1 MADYA
6 EEFGYLISAGVAL
19 EVKAISVPSYPL
31 IENSGKNLLK
41 LYLNDVGLLTGL
53 FFKNNIQAIMQDV
66 QSINLGSVY
75 ETVVAQELRAHG
87 FNLYYYDNKS
97 NGEVDFLIDDVDNLS
112 VTPLEVKSG
121 KDYTVHS
128 ALNKLLKVET
138 YNINQAFV
146 LSNEQKVYRKN
157 EVTYL
162 PIYYSMFFE
171 PGTAVVGKF

>member
-1 MADYA
+1 MVAKDVEGKKGKRMADYA

-97 NGEVDFLIDDVDNLS
+97 NGEVDFLIDDVDNLH
-112 VTPLEVKSG
+112 L
-121 KDYTVHS
+121 
-128 ALNKLLKVET
+128 
-138 YNINQAFV
+138 INF
-146 LSNEQKVYRKN
+146 
-157 EVTYL
+157 
-162 PIYYSMFFE
+162 
-171 PGTAVVGKF
+171 